1 VNSLEAQNNEYRKA
15 IPRLEECLK
24 GVGVALDALQKHWNW
39 LEVQFGRSPRIERSL
54 NKHWTK

>member
-24 GVGVALDALQKHWNW
+24 GVGVALDALQKHWNQ
-39 LEVQFGRSPRIERSL
+39 LEV
-54 NKHWTK
+54 